1 MGEHLDR
8 RKVKREGWFQK
19 KEKGMPGPADYR
31 DACKAGF
38 KGARWDAHHVIP
50 QTSIEQ
56 SSGSFKGDKQ
66 RYVRD
71 VKYIT
76 KWVINN
82 EGNMLGMPQFASFAF
97 YYQAIEDKLDEDNPR
112 IQAAGEQGKVLR
124 YARTFNRAAK
134 AARREWFKNLSKES
148 PEGYPIHR
156 PVSWGHTKY
165 NVDVKS
171 DLKTEI
177 WDPLDEAKKKHS
189 TDAKTVAG
197 QLTNMSN
204 RLKRRLTKRG
214 GGTTLRKWRKRYDK
228 TDKTWFDPFTMV
240 DLPKNPL
247 FG

>member
-8 RKVKREGWFQK
+8 RTVTREGWFQK
-19 KEKGMPGPADYR
+19 KEKGMPDPDYR
-31 DACKAGF
+31 ATCGSGF
-38 KGARWDAHHVIP
+38 KGARWDAHHLIP

-56 SSGSFKGDKQ
+56 SSGSFKGDKK
-66 RYVRD
+66 RYIND

-82 EGNMLGMPQFASFAF
+82 QGNMLGMPQFASFAF

-112 IQAAGEQGKVLR
+112 MQAAGEQGKVQR
-124 YARTFNRAAK
+124 YARTFNRAAR
-134 AARREWFKNLSKES
+134 AARREWFKNLSKQS

-171 DLKTEI
+171 DLKSEI
-177 WDPLDEAKKKHS
+177 WDPLDEAKKKHT
-189 TDAKTVAG
+189 TDATTVAG
-197 QLTNMSN
+197 QLTSMSN
-204 RLKRRLTKRG
+204 RLKRRLKSRG
-214 GGTTLRKWRKRYDK
+214 GGTTLRKWRKRNDK
-228 TDKTWFDPFTMV
+228 TDTTWFKPFTMV